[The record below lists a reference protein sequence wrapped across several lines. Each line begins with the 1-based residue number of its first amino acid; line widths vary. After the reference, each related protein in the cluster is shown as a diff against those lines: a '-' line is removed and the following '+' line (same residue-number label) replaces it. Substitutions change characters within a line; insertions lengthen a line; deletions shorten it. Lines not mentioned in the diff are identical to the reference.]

1 MLACSGLLSTK
12 LRSYVSAVHSIVH
25 DVYPALEDGHL
36 EESQVGVAD
45 VVKVD
50 VGVLPG
56 EALGEAGLP
65 VRDPLWVGHLPSLV

>member
-1 MLACSGLLSTK
+1 MLACSGPVTK
-12 LRSYVSAVHSIVH
+12 VRSYVSTVHRIVH
-25 DVYPALEDGHL
+25 DVYPALEYGHL

-65 VRDPLWVGHLPSLV
+65 VGDPLWVSHLARLV

>member
-12 LRSYVSAVHSIVH
+12 LRSYVSTVHRIVH
-25 DVYPALEDGHL
+25 DVNPALENGHL
-36 EESQVGVAD
+36 EESQVGVAH

-56 EALGEAGLP
+56 ETLG
-65 VRDPLWVGHLPSLV
+65 